1 MKCLEVFLKFGVLV
15 DIRDKEGWMFFYVV
29 VCGGDIR
36 VVIFFIRNGVSVK
49 VYMRE
54 GFIFVEIVMD
64 NKDKKMV

>member
-1 MKCLEVFLKFGVLV
+1 MFLKFGVLV